1 MNANLCGVL
10 VRGAVIAG
18 MSLFMFSAAA
28 DVPLSKETGRKW
40 GEKCASSG
48 TKQCCST
55 QRSNEPACK
64 GLEHS
69 SARRDCEE
77 AEKVCQGIVRS
88 AEEAK
93 KAEEDKKKKAED
105 AKKAEDVRKAAEGKK
120 VEEKK
125 TGPQGLPRLPSAADL
140 EKQIDD
146 VKNDVTKVE
155 EQLSRVTSQA
165 EVGALNAR
173 IAKDQETIFRIKT
186 VVEGRQR
193 SVIETTPQDWTVIK
207 QEATDTGAKVER
219 VQQKVIHCVLTGDAT
234 GGDSKDN
241 RIPPPTNIDSGVQG
255 KHVVGCKFSK

>member
-1 MNANLCGVL
+1 MNGSLRGVL
-10 VRGAVIAG
+10 LKGAVIAG
-18 MSLFMFSAAA
+18 MSFFMFSAAA
-28 DVPLSKETGRKW
+28 EVPLSKESGRKW

-48 TKQCCST
+48 AMQCCSA

-69 SARRDCEE
+69 PARRDCED

-88 AEEAK
+88 AEDAK

-105 AKKAEDVRKAAEGKK
+105 ARKGTEGKN
-120 VEEKK
+120 VEERK
-125 TGPQGLPRLPSAADL
+125 TVPQGLPRLPSAADL

-146 VKNDVTKVE
+146 VKNDATKVE
-155 EQLSRVTSQA
+155 EQLSKVTSQA
-165 EVGALNAR
+165 EVDALNAR

-241 RIPPPTNIDSGVQG
+241 RVPPPTNIDSGVQG
-255 KHVVGCKFSK
+255 KHVVGCKFSR